1 MKKIISL
8 LVATVLLMSMTVT
21 AFAAENQTVI
31 SMEIDESMESYELVI
46 PATVNID
53 PTVKTGSVE
62 VKVENVELVWNTNIK
77 VYVNSSNPD
86 TTTNEG
92 AFLVN
97 SSNNNKIHYK
107 LTSGMGQWYTGTEM
121 LTLDC
126 HYVDGECYTTG
137 NSIKIDIDGTYPG
150 GGIYT
155 DTLTFRVDVVQE

>member
-46 PATVNID
+46 PATVSID
-53 PTVKTGSVE
+53 PAVKTGSVE
-62 VKVENVELVWNTNIK
+62 VKFEDVELVWTTSLK

-86 TTTNEG
+86 TESGKG

-97 SSNNNKIHYK
+97 KDNDNKIHYNIQ
-107 LTSGMGQWYTGTEM
+107 SGMGEIYKGNEM
-121 LTLDC
+121 LTLD
-126 HYVDGECYTTG
+126 YYWAGSEYIAQG
-137 NSIKIDIDGTYPG
+137 NSIKLTVDGTYPG

-155 DTLTFRVDVVQE
+155 DTLTFRITAE